1 MDTINR
7 LKRVLTMTEIDGV
20 KMLINEIGD
29 EEERIISFKEAVKEY
44 GITRSMVNLSIRF
57 LEVVGIIESRS
68 LGMKGTYIKIL
79 DKEMFDNL
87 SELF

>member
-1 MDTINR
+1 
-7 LKRVLTMTEIDGV
+7 MTEIDGV

>member
-20 KMLINEIGD
+20 KILINEIGD
-29 EEERIISFKEAVKEY
+29 EEEIIISLKEAVKEY
-44 GITRSMVNLSIRF
+44 GVTRSIVHYSIRF

>member
-1 MDTINR
+1 MNTIDR
-7 LKRVLTMTEIDGV
+7 LKRVLSMTEVEGV
-20 KMLINEIGD
+20 KILINEIGNK
-29 EEERIISFKEAVKEY
+29 EEKIVNLKEAVKEY
-44 GITRSMVNLSIRF
+44 GVTRSIVNYSIKF

-79 DKEMFDNL
+79 DKEMFNSL